1 MERMNK
7 TGDIWCKTQVSYRRK
22 RRRVIHIRSL
32 QSLISSL
39 PKTCIQTETCFPT
52 FDFHRILDGI
62 SLMLIFGCLKFLPPK
77 IHRCWFLDVWN
88 FIWLGGKKVDQWR
101 FASLPWHSPRF
112 DSSLWISRWGC
123 AESLQVEQLLGGVFG
138 SPMLFVT
145 GAFCALFLWM
155 DKSTSQYKNHAS
167 PSGKWT

>member
-1 MERMNK
+1 
-7 TGDIWCKTQVSYRRK
+7 
-22 RRRVIHIRSL
+22 
-32 QSLISSL
+32 
-39 PKTCIQTETCFPT
+39 
-52 FDFHRILDGI
+52 
-62 SLMLIFGCLKFLPPK
+62 MLIFGCLKFLPPN

-88 FIWLGGKKVDQWR
+88 FIWFGGKKVDQWM

-145 GAFCALFLWM
+145 GAFCALFLGDGQKHLTVQKPCLPKWKMNLVLGKLIAPHKWNIGWWM
-155 DKSTSQYKNHAS
+155 CHREYSFIILYFIVSSFGLLFTFVRDND
-167 PSGKWT
+167 G